1 MGVVR
6 VPYLLAELKE
16 RGCADESA
24 LAQVMQPGCRIGEED
39 LRKLAA
45 NLGLEVSELAPAP
58 ENAANTRF
66 KAKLRGGLASFLFEY
81 DGCFRHAEGS
91 SHAEML
97 GIEQED
103 DIGLP
108 SRAADAM
115 LLEKTLYQVIARA
128 KYMLGKI
135 DSKFVRS
142 EQAIEFREQ
151 LAPGIFKPG
160 YRGFRF
166 KEAAAGDLPTVM
178 IDGRK
183 FNCVA
188 SIARAHIP
196 SIQAAFDNPNS
207 QAIVLRI
214 NSPGGSPVQAGRIYD
229 EVKAQRALHPEKK
242 VYAIIDDIGASGGY
256 YIASAADEI
265 YADRASL
272 VGSIGVISSGFGFT
286 GLMDKLGI
294 ERRAITSGEHKALLD
309 PFSPLTSDMKK
320 FWEGVLSKTHQ
331 QFIERVKAGRGDR
344 LKDDPEVFSGLLWN
358 GEQAKDIG
366 LIDGLGSLNSV
377 ARDVIHQSNLV
388 DYTPTEDIIRRLTQ
402 RAKLEASSFVQE
414 LSAVKV
420 Y

>member
-1 MGVVR
+1 MAENKEITWEKELIEKYMFTLHKEQVKDRRWRTMLR
-6 VPYLLAELKE
+6 VLRASGFVLL
-16 RGCADESA
+16 
-24 LAQVMQPGCRIGEED
+24 MIG
-39 LRKLAA
+39 
-45 NLGLEVSELAPAP
+45 
-58 ENAANTRF
+58 F
-66 KAKLRGGLASFLFEY
+66 IILASNP
-81 DGCFRHAEGS
+81 GGMPWQS
-91 SHAEML
+91 
-97 GIEQED
+97 
-103 DIGLP
+103 
-108 SRAADAM
+108 
-115 LLEKTLYQVIARA
+115 A
-128 KYMLGKI
+128 KAG
-135 DSKFVRS
+135 
-142 EQAIEFREQ
+142 
-151 LAPGIFKPG
+151 APHTAYINI
-160 YRGFRF
+160 RG
-166 KEAAAGDLPTVM
+166 EIAAGTLADTDHL
-178 IDGRK
+178 
-183 FNCVA
+183 
-188 SIARAHIP
+188 IP

>member
-1 MGVVR
+1 MQ
-6 VPYLLAELKE
+6 KE
-16 RGCADESA
+16 RLMAENKEIPWEKE
-24 LAQVMQPGCRIGEED
+24 LIEKYMFTLHKEQVKDRRWRTMLRVLRASGFVLLMIG
-39 LRKLAA
+39 
-45 NLGLEVSELAPAP
+45 
-58 ENAANTRF
+58 F
-66 KAKLRGGLASFLFEY
+66 IILASNPGGMPWQSAKAGAPHTAYINIRGEIAAGTL
-81 DGCFRHAEGS
+81 
-91 SHAEML
+91 
-97 GIEQED
+97 
-103 DIGLP
+103 
-108 SRAADAM
+108 ADADH
-115 LLEKTLYQVIARA
+115 L
-128 KYMLGKI
+128 
-135 DSKFVRS
+135 
-142 EQAIEFREQ
+142 
-151 LAPGIFKPG
+151 
-160 YRGFRF
+160 
-166 KEAAAGDLPTVM
+166 
-178 IDGRK
+178 
-183 FNCVA
+183 
-188 SIARAHIP
+188 IP

-207 QAIVLRI
+207 QAVVLRI
-214 NSPGGSPVQAGRIYD
+214 NSP
-229 EVKAQRALHPEKK
+229 
-242 VYAIIDDIGASGGY
+242 GGY

-286 GLMDKLGI
+286 GLMDRLGI

-344 LKDDPEVFSGLLWN
+344 LKDAPEVFSGLLWN
-358 GEQAKDIG
+358 GEQAKEIG

>member
-1 MGVVR
+1 MAENKEIPWEKELIEKYMFTLHKEQVKDRRWRTMLR
-6 VPYLLAELKE
+6 VLRASGFVLL
-16 RGCADESA
+16 
-24 LAQVMQPGCRIGEED
+24 MIG
-39 LRKLAA
+39 
-45 NLGLEVSELAPAP
+45 
-58 ENAANTRF
+58 F
-66 KAKLRGGLASFLFEY
+66 IILASNPGGMPWQSAKAGAPHTAYINIRGEIAAGTL
-81 DGCFRHAEGS
+81 
-91 SHAEML
+91 
-97 GIEQED
+97 
-103 DIGLP
+103 
-108 SRAADAM
+108 ADADH
-115 LLEKTLYQVIARA
+115 L
-128 KYMLGKI
+128 
-135 DSKFVRS
+135 
-142 EQAIEFREQ
+142 
-151 LAPGIFKPG
+151 
-160 YRGFRF
+160 
-166 KEAAAGDLPTVM
+166 
-178 IDGRK
+178 
-183 FNCVA
+183 
-188 SIARAHIP
+188 IP

-207 QAIVLRI
+207 QAVVLRI
-214 NSPGGSPVQAGRIYD
+214 NSP
-229 EVKAQRALHPEKK
+229 
-242 VYAIIDDIGASGGY
+242 GGY

-286 GLMDKLGI
+286 GLMDRLGI

-344 LKDDPEVFSGLLWN
+344 LKDAPEVFSGLLWN
-358 GEQAKDIG
+358 GEQAKEIG